1 MVHRT
6 VTLLARRTTSCRSNW
21 TSRLATLLIGII
33 QAAPG
38 SGSSAHAQAS
48 LPLPIAT
55 KLAAENAPAV
65 NVGTLLAFAWFESK
79 LRPWAIHD
87 NTTRLSE
94 FPASRAEAVAR
105 ASTLLSLNHSLDLG
119 LCQVNSA
126 NLART
131 GLTVA
136 TAFDPGRS
144 MRAGA
149 SILVAAYQRCL
160 HGNEHADRAEQQAA
174 LRCAASIYNTGRE
187 QTGIFNGYQP
197 GVWRAAEQIVPAI
210 QFSATGNPP
219 SPPVKPEDVVAPVP
233 RLPPTFTL
241 EDALHATPPA
251 PVTGD
256 GVTDALHLASRK
268 EAP

>member
-1 MVHRT
+1 MVHGT
-6 VTLLARRTTSCRSNW
+6 VMLLARRTKSCQSNW
-21 TSRLATLLIGII
+21 TLRLATLVLGVTRI
-33 QAAPG
+33 ALG
-38 SGSSAHAQAS
+38 SDSSAHAQ
-48 LPLPIAT
+48 PFLPISVAT

-87 NTTRLSE
+87 NTTSLSE
-94 FPASRAEAVAR
+94 FPASRAEAVTR

-131 GLTVA
+131 GLTVT

-160 HGNEHADRAEQQAA
+160 HGNEHATPTEQQAA

-187 QTGIFNGYQP
+187 QAGILNGYQS

-210 QFSATGNPP
+210 QFGAAGNPP
-219 SPPVKPEDVVAPVP
+219 SPPAKPEDVVAPVP
-233 RLPPTFTL
+233 RPPLPSTL
-241 EDALHATPPA
+241 EDALHATPPV
-251 PVTGD
+251 PDTGD
-256 GVTDALHLASRK
+256 GVSDALHLASRK

>member
-1 MVHRT
+1 MVHGT
-6 VTLLARRTTSCRSNW
+6 VMLLARRSCPNW
-21 TSRLATLLIGII
+21 RPRLAALFVGVI
-33 QAAPG
+33 QAV
-38 SGSSAHAQAS
+38 SGLSNLARAQPS
-48 LPLPIAT
+48 LPLPVAT
-55 KLAAENAPAV
+55 KLAAENAPSV

-94 FPASRAEAVAR
+94 FPTSRAEAVAR
-105 ASTLLSLNHSLDLG
+105 ASSLLNMNHSLDLG
-119 LCQVNSA
+119 LYQVNIA
-126 NLART
+126 NLTRT
-131 GLTVA
+131 GLTVT
-136 TAFDPGRS
+136 TAFDPGKS

-160 HGNEHADRAEQQAA
+160 HGNEHADRTEQQTA

-187 QTGIFNGYQP
+187 QAGILNGYQP

-210 QFSATGNPP
+210 QFSTSNPP
-219 SPPVKPEDVVAPVP
+219 SPPTRPEDVVAPVP
-233 RLPPTFTL
+233 RPPSQSAL
-241 EDALHATPPA
+241 EDALHASPPV
-251 PVTGD
+251 PDTGD

>member
-6 VTLLARRTTSCRSNW
+6 VKSLARQMASCRSNW
-21 TSRLATLLIGII
+21 RSRLATLFIGVL
-33 QAAPG
+33 QATPG
-38 SGSSAHAQAS
+38 SGSPAHAQAS
-48 LPLPIAT
+48 LPLSVAT

-79 LRPWAIHD
+79 LRPWAIHN
-87 NTTRLSE
+87 NTTRVNE

-105 ASTLLSLNHSLDLG
+105 ASTLLNLNHNLDLG

-131 GLTVA
+131 GLTVT

-160 HGNEHADRAEQQAA
+160 HGNEHATPTEQQAA

-187 QTGIFNGYQP
+187 QAGILNGYQS

-210 QFSATGNPP
+210 QFGAAGNPP
-219 SPPVKPEDVVAPVP
+219 SPPAKPEDVVAPVP
-233 RLPPTFTL
+233 RPPSPSAL
-241 EDALHATPPA
+241 EDALHATPPV
-251 PVTGD
+251 PDTGD
-256 GVTDALHLASRK
+256 GVSDALHLASRK